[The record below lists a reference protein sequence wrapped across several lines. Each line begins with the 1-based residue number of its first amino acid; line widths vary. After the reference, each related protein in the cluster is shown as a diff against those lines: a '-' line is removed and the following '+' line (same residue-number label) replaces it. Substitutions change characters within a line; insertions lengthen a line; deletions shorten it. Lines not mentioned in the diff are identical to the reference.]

1 MSYKYLTMDFTKL
14 VLEELIDYD
23 NLTFKLVSIAW
34 MDGRTGSLYHD
45 KVNDDDREVFC
56 LKDSKGGTWWAEA
69 LQPNMRFNETPK
81 EQNYRVI
88 QEPSWYKREKGGYK
102 RGVERNDLRKKL
114 IYDII
119 PKAVEQLRLKQSLT
133 PDTQNTFGDLID
145 EL

>member
-1 MSYKYLTMDFTKL
+1 MDFTKL
-14 VLEELIDYD
+14 VLEELIDYN

-34 MDGRTGSLYHD
+34 MDSRTGSLYHE

-69 LQPNMRFNETPK
+69 LKSWMRFNETPK
-81 EQNYRVI
+81 EQVYRII

-102 RGVERNDLRKKL
+102 RGVERHALNKKL

-119 PKAVEQLRLKQSLT
+119 PKAVEQLRLKQSLSS
-133 PDTQNTFGDLID
+133 DTQKTFGGLID